1 MAAHEKTLG
10 LASGL
15 PGLELLDGVPH
26 LPQLGHI
33 LLGLLAQLGGLCLED
48 GGGLKEKGLGPVH
61 GL

>member
-33 LLGLLAQLGGLCLED
+33 LLGLLAQLGGLGLED